1 LQVLDRPPAVRLRA
15 KPIHATVGEQVR
27 IPFRLKNALTSTAT
41 ISTRTGI
48 VFSREYL
55 LRQGTGVV
63 KWTPEH
69 AGTAVL
75 RVRARGHQGQ
85 IASKR
90 LRIIVLPPPPEP
102 PEPPL
107 PSLLPL
113 KVPEVATV
121 EEPVKFAFSA
131 DDCTVAVARI
141 EGPGKTVLSWRFP
154 CPALKAKFAWTPAV
168 PGRYLLTLLA
178 RSAET
183 TTKVTTPVT
192 VEAVTV
198 EPSA

>member
-1 LQVLDRPPAVRLRA
+1 
-15 KPIHATVGEQVR
+15 
-27 IPFRLKNALTSTAT
+27 LT
-41 ISTRTGI
+41 
-48 VFSREYL
+48 
-55 LRQGTGVV
+55 
-63 KWTPEH
+63 
-69 AGTAVL
+69 
-75 RVRARGHQGQ
+75 
-85 IASKR
+85 
-90 LRIIVLPPPPEP
+90 PPPEP

-121 EEPVKFAFSA
+121 EEPVEFAFSA

-154 CPALKAKFAWTPAV
+154 CPALEATFAWTPIV

-178 RSAET
+178 RSADT

-192 VEAVTV
+192 VERGIGDPTT
-198 EPSA
+198 